1 MFKPMKPAIYALVT
15 LLLATAI
22 LAGCAMPAEPTQA
35 PASQG
40 SAVGQDQGSTGK
52 VIAPKNGKNYV
63 VGVTII
69 TAQHP
74 FFVVF
79 NRDLLAEGQAQ
90 GVDVRL
96 MDPQMDVNKQIS
108 QIEDM
113 IQQNVDLIMI
123 LPIDT
128 KAVVPGIEKANAAGI
143 PVMVVDRRSDG
154 GKYIGYVSSDNVAIG
169 RMAAN
174 YIATRLNGQGKI
186 AVMEGETGA
195 GPTVDRNK
203 GFDEVISQYPGI
215 EIVLRQSGSFLRD
228 KGMSITENWLQ
239 TGKQID
245 AIFYENDAMAGGG
258 VEAIAAAGKTGEI
271 LVVGCDAQK
280 DMFENIKAGKAD
292 ATFVYPPQSGKEGL
306 KVALQYLKGEPFE
319 PVTMLPTALVNA
331 GNVDYWMKQGSTA
344 GY

>member
-1 MFKPMKPAIYALVT
+1 MSKTMKSTIYALVM
-15 LLLATAI
+15 LLLTTV
-22 LAGCAMPAEPTQA
+22 LLVGCSLPAQPAQAPSDQA
-35 PASQG
+35 PAAAPGQG
-40 SAVGQDQGSTGK
+40 TTGK
-52 VIAPKNGKNYV
+52 VIPPKNGKNYV

-79 NRDLLAEGQAQ
+79 NRDLLAEGKAQ

-154 GKYIGYVSSDNVAIG
+154 GNYIGYVSSDNVAIG

-174 YIATRLNGQGKI
+174 YIATRLNGQGTI

-195 GPTVDRNK
+195 GPTVDRSQ
-203 GFDEVISQYPGI
+203 GFDEVMSQYPGI

-239 TGKQID
+239 TDKQID

-271 LVVGCDAQK
+271 IVVGCDAQK

-306 KVALQYLKGEPFE
+306 KVALKYLKGEPFE
-319 PVTMLPTALVNA
+319 PVTMLPTALVTD

>member
-258 VEAIAAAGKTGEI
+258 VEAIAAAGKTDEI
-271 LVVGCDAQK
+271 IVVGCDAQK

>member
-1 MFKPMKPAIYALVT
+1 MKPAIYALVT

-169 RMAAN
+169 RMAAA
-174 YIATRLNGQGKI
+174 YIATRLNGKGKI

-271 LVVGCDAQK
+271 IVVGCDAQK

>member
-1 MFKPMKPAIYALVT
+1 MFKHIKPKIYILIIFLITFAMLVGCT
-15 LLLATAI
+15 APPPQATQSSDVPVA
-22 LAGCAMPAEPTQA
+22 AR
-35 PASQG
+35 
-40 SAVGQDQGSTGK
+40 DQGTSSK
-52 VIAPKNGKNYV
+52 AIPPKNGKNYV
-63 VGVTII
+63 IGVSII

-79 NRDLLAEGQAQ
+79 NRDLLAEGEAQ

-113 IQQNVDLIMI
+113 IQQNVDLIMV

-128 KAVVPGIEKANAAGI
+128 KAVVPGIEKANASGI

-154 GKYIGYVSSDNVAIG
+154 GDYIGYVSTDNVAIG

-174 YIATRLNGQGKI
+174 YIATRLNGRGKI

-195 GPTVDRNK
+195 GPTVDRSQ
-203 GFDEVISQYPGI
+203 GFDEVISQYPDI

-245 AIFYENDAMAGGG
+245 AIFYQNDAMAGGG
-258 VEAIAAAGKTGEI
+258 VEAIAAEGKTGEI
-271 LVVGCDAQK
+271 IVVGCDAQK

-306 KVALQYLKGEPFE
+306 KVALKYLQGESFE
-319 PVTMLPTALVNA
+319 AVTMLPTALVDS
-331 GNVDYWMKQGSTA
+331 GNVDYWMQQGSTA